1 MNSEGFQGTDR
12 LLIRRSIGSGS
23 FGMVFEAF
31 DHERQGVVA
40 LKTLT
45 NMGPEALLQFKRE
58 FRALADLS
66 HPNLVGLFEL
76 FAEESRAYFTMELVD
91 GLPFAAWVR
100 EESRLPKGS
109 PTSRHRTVAEGLPGR
124 LLNIQSSH
132 DQSALQA
139 EDMATW
145 LSDSDRTLSVPL
157 TGPGRPVRDPERL
170 RAAASQLVEGVYA
183 LHGAG
188 KLHRDLKSNNVLI
201 AADGRVVILDF
212 GLVLDLAPQDMWA
225 LGAPTKLVGTPSHM
239 APEQGATGVAT
250 EASDWYS
257 VGVMLYE
264 SLSGRLPFQG
274 SPMELI
280 QAKNEMEAPSLV
292 ELAPG
297 VPEDLAALTMALL
310 KRNPAARPEAAEIRA
325 RLGRGLI
332 PEVSAPSTVRRALVG
347 REAEM
352 AGLLEAFEAVEAGE
366 ARTVLLHGSSGLGKT
381 FLVRRFLRTLQ
392 QDHPRAVL
400 LFGRCYEQES
410 VPFKAVDG
418 LIDALSQ
425 ILRYLPAQEVEAL
438 LPRHIHALAK
448 LFPVLQQVGAI
459 ARAGARVAEIR
470 DPQELRRRAFG
481 ALRDLL
487 ARLGESRPLA
497 LVIDDLHWGDLDSAA
512 LLSELLRPPDP
523 PRILMVLCYRSEE
536 EETAPALTALLPE
549 LRQQGVAMAEFNLA
563 RLSQESAE
571 VLARSL
577 VDDPARAEEI
587 VREAGGNPLFIGE
600 LARAPA
606 APAGAAAAGTDVG
619 TAFDRALLA
628 RVDALPVKSRDV
640 LRLLAVAGYPVEWET
655 LRRAA
660 RIDPSGADP
669 FAPLRTARLARIRG
683 VPGRR
688 ILEPYHDR
696 VRESVAASL
705 GAEDAK
711 TCHLS
716 LAAALEAS
724 SRPDTQALAFHYGEA
739 GLSDRAAHYAAR
751 AGAEAEAAL
760 AFERAAEFYARSI
773 ALRDPGDA
781 EVPALR
787 LSMAEALSHAG
798 QSPRAAEAF
807 LEAGRS
813 AEGGASR
820 ELRRRAA
827 EELFKSGHLEQALA
841 ISKDLLAWAGSR
853 ISGSRTSALASLL
866 WSRFRLKRRGF
877 AFTARP
883 AEAIPPETLE
893 RLDILFTVA
902 HGLGPYDVFRAT
914 DLQAKQLRMALDA
927 GEPQRVMQGL
937 AHETVMRSAEGTT
950 VRAEVQRLLALTTS
964 MAERIGTPDAL
975 ARAQIV
981 AGLVALNQGQWAAC
995 VEFLEKGESMLVTGA
1010 SYEFHVAQSFGLR
1023 IGVLLGGLQGISRRF
1038 HELIQVARHQGDR
1051 LMEATLQMAVGTT
1064 LLLRE
1069 DEPEQALKE
1078 LDAAVALAPPGAF
1091 FIANLDHLVH
1101 RSDALLYLGRG
1112 AECLALLEG
1121 SRRALARS
1129 LLLRV
1134 QVVRISLAEMRAR
1147 AHLLLLAG
1155 GDRSAA
1161 AGARA
1166 ALRDLQREAQ
1176 AGSEYAAALANKN
1189 EGLLLW
1195 MLGRQEEALARL
1207 LEAVTALDATRMGL
1221 YAAAT
1226 RRVRGKL
1233 MGGPF
1238 GADLVAEAEAWM
1250 RDEGIGD
1257 LDAMTR
1263 MFAPVKA

>member
-100 EESRLPKGS
+100 EESKLPKGGQ
-109 PTSRHRTVAEGLPGR
+109 TSRHRTVAEGLPGR

-170 RAAASQLVEGVYA
+170 RSAASQLVEGVYA

-201 AADGRVVILDF
+201 APDGRVVILDF

-274 SPMELI
+274 SPMEII
-280 QAKNEMEAPSLV
+280 QAKNEMEAPHVL

-297 VPEDLAALTMALL
+297 VPEDLAALAMALL
-310 KRNPAARPEAAEIRA
+310 KRNPAARPEAPEIRA
-325 RLGRGLI
+325 RLGRGVI
-332 PEVSAPSTVRRALVG
+332 PELSAPSTARRALVG

-352 AGLLEAFEAVEAGE
+352 AGLLQAFEEVEGGE

-425 ILRYLPAQEVEAL
+425 VLRYLPASEVEAL

-448 LFPVLQQVGAI
+448 LFPVLQQVGPI

-512 LLSELLRPPDP
+512 LLSEVLRPPDP
-523 PRILMVLCYRSEE
+523 PRVLMVLCYRSEE

-549 LRQQGVAMAEFNLA
+549 LRQQGIALAEFNLA
-563 RLSQESAE
+563 QLTQESAE

-600 LARAPA
+600 LARAQA

-705 GAEDAK
+705 RAEDAK

-716 LAAALEAS
+716 LAAAIESS
-724 SRPDTQALAFHYGEA
+724 SRPDTQALAFHYDAA
-739 GLSDRAAHYAAR
+739 GLQDRAAHYAAR

-760 AFERAAEFYARSI
+760 AFERAAAFYERSI
-773 ALRDPGDA
+773 TLREPADP
-781 EVPALR
+781 EIPALR
-787 LSMAEALSHAG
+787 LAMAEALSHAG
-798 QSPRAAEAF
+798 QSPKAAEAF

-813 AEGGASR
+813 ATGAASR

-827 EELFKSGHLEQALA
+827 EELFKSGHLSEALA
-841 ISKDLLAWAGSR
+841 ISTELLAWTGTR
-853 ISGSRTSALASLL
+853 IPKGNAAALLSLL

-877 AFTARP
+877 AFTPRAAGVIQEEVR
-883 AEAIPPETLE
+883 E
-893 RLDILFTVA
+893 RLDILWTVA
-902 HGLGPYDVFRAT
+902 HGLGPYDLFRAT
-914 DLQAKQLRMALDA
+914 DLQARQFRLALDA
-927 GEPQRVMQGL
+927 GDPQRIMRGL
-937 AHETVMRSAEGTT
+937 AHETVLQAAEG
-950 VRAEVQRLLALTTS
+950 VKARREVQRLLALTTS
-964 MAERIGTPDAL
+964 LAERIGSPDAM
-975 ARAQIV
+975 ARTHIA
-981 AGLVALNQGQWAAC
+981 AGLVALQQGRWAGC
-995 VEFLEKGESMLVTGA
+995 LDHMEKGESMLVAGA
-1010 SYEFHVAQSFGLR
+1010 SYEFHVAQYYGLR
-1023 IGVLLGGLQGISRRF
+1023 ARSIMGGFHDVARRF

-1051 LMEATLQMAVGTT
+1051 LMEANLQIVLGAH
-1064 LLLRE
+1064 LRLRE
-1069 DEPEQALKE
+1069 DEPEEALAE
-1078 LDAAVALAPPGAF
+1078 LDEAIALLPSDGF
-1091 FIANLDHLVH
+1091 FIPHVDHLIQRGNV
-1101 RSDALLYLGRG
+1101 LLYRGRG
-1112 AECLALLEG
+1112 EDCRAWLAARRRGLERSFLLK
-1121 SRRALARS
+1121 
-1129 LLLRV
+1129 V
-1134 QVVRISLAEMRAR
+1134 QGIRISISDLRAR
-1147 AHLLLLAG
+1147 CDLALLAG
-1155 GDRSAA
+1155 GDRAA
-1161 AGARA
+1161 AGRARSA
-1166 ALRDLQREAQ
+1166 IKSLQGE
-1176 AGSEYAAALANKN
+1176 GSDYAAAFAMKN

-1195 MLGRQEEALARL
+1195 MEGRREDALALL
-1207 LEAVTALDATRMGL
+1207 LEAVTALDALQMGL
-1221 YAAAT
+1221 HAAAA
-1226 RRVRGKL
+1226 RRVRGRL
-1233 MGGPF
+1233 MGGPI
-1238 GADLVAEAEAWM
+1238 GADLVAQAEAWM
-1250 RDEGIGD
+1250 RDEGIAD
-1257 LDAMTR
+1257 LDAMTG
-1263 MFAPVKA
+1263 MVAPVKA